1 MFGPLSLDLYLP
13 ALPQLADD
21 LGTSASAAQLSITA
35 CLVGLALGQLVAG
48 PLSDR
53 LGRRRPLMVGLL
65 AYLLASVACAL
76 APSVMVLVVLRLIQG
91 LGGAA
96 GIVISRAIAR
106 DLYSGRQLMIFFSRL
121 LLIAGLAPVIA
132 PILGGQLSRIMSW
145 RGIFGVLAVFGAVLL
160 LAGWFGLR
168 ETLPPERRI
177 VGGFRRTLH
186 GYNTLVHD
194 RFFVGCALS
203 SGLAGASMFAYIAG
217 STFVLQRIYGMSP
230 QGFSLVFGCISLGL
244 VAAAQGG
251 ARLALLWPLTRV
263 LALGLTIDNRS
274 DDSNHIGRSVQWRP
288 EPGRGDRRSARHR
301 DGIGLH
307 CWPARAGRI
316 PVHLVIPA
324 NAVGYLLGIAVLVV
338 ASQLGRQLGYVV
350 SHLSEINLA
359 TVIMSAGMLVVLFV
373 GGRLLPRLPWTL
385 IAMLLAAGIAAFG
398 HLERYGIELVGPIPA
413 GWPKLS
419 SPPGTKV
426 PMINDQ

>member
-1 MFGPLSLDLYLP
+1 MHAPDTARPPAYTVVVLGLLTMFGPLSLDLYLP

-21 LGTSASAAQLSITA
+21 LGTSTSAAQLSITA

-48 PLSDR
+48 ALSDR
-53 LGRRRPLMVGLL
+53 LGRRRPLIVGLS
-65 AYLLASVACAL
+65 AYLVASVACAL
-76 APSVMVLVVLRLIQG
+76 APSVTVLVVLRFIQR

-106 DLYSGRQLMIFFSRL
+106 DLYSGRALMIFFSRL

-145 RGIFGVLAVFGAVLL
+145 RGIFGVLAGFGAVLL

-168 ETLPPERRI
+168 ETLPPERRV

-230 QGFSLVFGCISLGL
+230 QGFSLIFGGISFGL

-251 ARLALLWPLTRV
+251 ARLALIWPLTRV
-263 LALGLTIDNRS
+263 MALGLAINLTGATALLVTVVTGLPLGAL
-274 DDSNHIGRSVQWRP
+274 IG
-288 EPGRGDRRSARHR
+288 A
-301 DGIGLH
+301 
-307 CWPARAGRI
+307 
-316 PVHLVIPA
+316 LVIMVCAVGLIFPTA
-324 NAVGYLLGIAVLVV
+324 NALAMADYPDLAGTASSLQGLSQFLFGAIAAPLVGIAGGQTALPLGIVTTSVSLCAM
-338 ASQLGRQLGYVV
+338 AS
-350 SHLSEINLA
+350 
-359 TVIMSAGMLVVLFV
+359 FV
-373 GGRLLPRLPWTL
+373 GLVLPVVR
-385 IAMLLAAGIAAFG
+385 A
-398 HLERYGIELVGPIPA
+398 RV
-413 GWPKLS
+413 K
-419 SPPGTKV
+419 
-426 PMINDQ
+426 DQ

>member
-1 MFGPLSLDLYLP
+1 MHAPDTARPPAYTVVVLGLLTMFGPLSLDLYLP

-21 LGTSASAAQLSITA
+21 LGTSTSAAQLSITA

-48 PLSDR
+48 ALSDR
-53 LGRRRPLMVGLL
+53 LGRRRPLIVGLS
-65 AYLLASVACAL
+65 AYLVASVACAL
-76 APSVMVLVVLRLIQG
+76 APSVTVLIVLRFIQG

-106 DLYSGRQLMIFFSRL
+106 DLYSGRALMIFFSRL

-145 RGIFGVLAVFGAVLL
+145 RGIFGVLAGFGAVLL

-168 ETLPPERRI
+168 ETLPPERRV

-230 QGFSLVFGCISLGL
+230 QGFSLIFGGISFGL

-251 ARLALLWPLTRV
+251 ARLALIWPLTRV
-263 LALGLTIDNRS
+263 LALGLAINLTGATALLVTVVTGLPLAAL
-274 DDSNHIGRSVQWRP
+274 IG
-288 EPGRGDRRSARHR
+288 A
-301 DGIGLH
+301 
-307 CWPARAGRI
+307 
-316 PVHLVIPA
+316 LVIMVCAVGLIFPTA
-324 NAVGYLLGIAVLVV
+324 NALAMADYPDLAGTASSLQGLSQFLFGAIAAPLVGIAGEQTALPLGIVTTSVSLCAM
-338 ASQLGRQLGYVV
+338 AS
-350 SHLSEINLA
+350 
-359 TVIMSAGMLVVLFV
+359 FV
-373 GGRLLPRLPWTL
+373 GLVLPVVR
-385 IAMLLAAGIAAFG
+385 A
-398 HLERYGIELVGPIPA
+398 RV
-413 GWPKLS
+413 K
-419 SPPGTKV
+419 
-426 PMINDQ
+426 DQ

>member
-1 MFGPLSLDLYLP
+1 MHAPDTARPPAYTVVVLGLLTMFGPLSLDLYLP

-21 LGTSASAAQLSITA
+21 LGTSTSAAQLSITA

-53 LGRRRPLMVGLL
+53 LGRHRPLIVGLS
-65 AYLLASVACAL
+65 AYLVASVACAL
-76 APSVMVLVVLRLIQG
+76 APSVTVLVVLRFIQG

-106 DLYSGRQLMIFFSRL
+106 DLYSGRALMIFFSRL

-145 RGIFGVLAVFGAVLL
+145 RGIFGVLAGFGAVLL

-168 ETLPPERRI
+168 ETLPPERRV

-230 QGFSLVFGCISLGL
+230 QGFSLIFGGISFGL

-251 ARLALLWPLTRV
+251 ARLALIWPLTRV
-263 LALGLTIDNRS
+263 LALGLAINLTGATALLVTVVTGLPLGAL
-274 DDSNHIGRSVQWRP
+274 IG
-288 EPGRGDRRSARHR
+288 A
-301 DGIGLH
+301 
-307 CWPARAGRI
+307 
-316 PVHLVIPA
+316 LVIMVCAVGLIFPTA
-324 NAVGYLLGIAVLVV
+324 NALAMADYPDLAGTASSLQGLSQFLFGAIAAPLVGIAGEQTALPLGIVTTSVSLCAM
-338 ASQLGRQLGYVV
+338 AS
-350 SHLSEINLA
+350 
-359 TVIMSAGMLVVLFV
+359 FV
-373 GGRLLPRLPWTL
+373 GLVLPVVR
-385 IAMLLAAGIAAFG
+385 A
-398 HLERYGIELVGPIPA
+398 RV
-413 GWPKLS
+413 K
-419 SPPGTKV
+419 
-426 PMINDQ
+426 DQ

>member
-1 MFGPLSLDLYLP
+1 MAQKVGPLGFPHACPGYGSAAAYTVVVLGLLTMFGPLSLDLYLP
-13 ALPQLADD
+13 ALPELADD
-21 LGTSASAAQLSITA
+21 LGTSTSAAQLSITA

-53 LGRRRPLMVGLL
+53 LGRRRPLIVGLS
-65 AYLLASVACAL
+65 AYLVASVACAL
-76 APSVMVLVVLRLIQG
+76 APSVTVLVVLRFIQG

-106 DLYSGRQLMIFFSRL
+106 DLYSGRALMIFFSRL

-132 PILGGQLSRIMSW
+132 PILGGQLTQIMSW
-145 RGIFGVLAVFGAVLL
+145 RGIFAVLAGFGAVLL

-168 ETLPPERRI
+168 ETLPPERRV

-230 QGFSLVFGCISLGL
+230 QGFSLIFGGISFGL

-251 ARLALLWPLTRV
+251 ARLALIWPLTRV
-263 LALGLTIDNRS
+263 LALGLAINLTGATALLVTVVTGLPLDAL
-274 DDSNHIGRSVQWRP
+274 IG
-288 EPGRGDRRSARHR
+288 A
-301 DGIGLH
+301 
-307 CWPARAGRI
+307 
-316 PVHLVIPA
+316 LVIMVCAVGLIFPTA
-324 NAVGYLLGIAVLVV
+324 NALAMADYPDLAGTASSLQGLSQFLFGAIAAPLVGIAGEQTALPLGIVTTSVSLCAM
-338 ASQLGRQLGYVV
+338 AS
-350 SHLSEINLA
+350 
-359 TVIMSAGMLVVLFV
+359 FV
-373 GGRLLPRLPWTL
+373 GLVLPVVR
-385 IAMLLAAGIAAFG
+385 A
-398 HLERYGIELVGPIPA
+398 RV
-413 GWPKLS
+413 K
-419 SPPGTKV
+419 
-426 PMINDQ
+426 DQ

>member
-1 MFGPLSLDLYLP
+1 MHAPDTARPPAYTVVVLGLLTMFGPLSLDLYLP

-21 LGTSASAAQLSITA
+21 LGTSTSAAQLSITA

-48 PLSDR
+48 ALSDR
-53 LGRRRPLMVGLL
+53 LGRRRPLIVGLS
-65 AYLLASVACAL
+65 AYLVASVACAL
-76 APSVMVLVVLRLIQG
+76 APSVTVLVVLRFIQG

-106 DLYSGRQLMIFFSRL
+106 DLYSGRALMIFFSRL

-145 RGIFGVLAVFGAVLL
+145 RGIFGVLAAFGAVLL

-168 ETLPPERRI
+168 ETLPPERRV

-186 GYNTLVHD
+186 GYSTLVHD

-230 QGFSLVFGCISLGL
+230 QGFSLIFGGISFGL

-251 ARLALLWPLTRV
+251 ARLALIWPLTRV
-263 LALGLTIDNRS
+263 LALGLAINLTGATALLVTVVTGLPLGAL
-274 DDSNHIGRSVQWRP
+274 IG
-288 EPGRGDRRSARHR
+288 A
-301 DGIGLH
+301 
-307 CWPARAGRI
+307 
-316 PVHLVIPA
+316 LVIMVCAVGLIFPTA
-324 NAVGYLLGIAVLVV
+324 NALAMADYPDLAGTASSLQGLSQFLFGAIAAPLVGIAGEQTALPLGIVTTSVSLCAM
-338 ASQLGRQLGYVV
+338 AS
-350 SHLSEINLA
+350 
-359 TVIMSAGMLVVLFV
+359 FV
-373 GGRLLPRLPWTL
+373 GLVLPVVR
-385 IAMLLAAGIAAFG
+385 A
-398 HLERYGIELVGPIPA
+398 RV
-413 GWPKLS
+413 K
-419 SPPGTKV
+419 
-426 PMINDQ
+426 DQ